1 MPVSTNKRI
10 MTQLDSLGL
19 LDLLEQHLCWYPRMQ
34 LRDVYKLIYQA
45 VLGSEHLVSSSEEF
59 SHYLQLEYEHLQPD
73 SSQQLF
79 EPLRPDGSLFR
90 LNLRPYK
97 SRQLGLARLISPLLL
112 TPQLATGTQAELQAA
127 WKVFS
132 QLCRQKYVKNY
143 SETAIRKFTRQLAA
157 QDFPAMHHSEVY
169 RRLYQ
174 PAYRLISTHL
184 IPDLGLAD
192 AV

>member
-1 MPVSTNKRI
+1 

-19 LDLLEQHLCWYPRMQ
+19 LELIEQHLGWYPRMK

-45 VLGSEHLVSSSEEF
+45 VLGSEHLVSSSDEF
-59 SHYLQLEYEHLQPD
+59 SRHLQLEYERLQPD

-97 SRQLGLARLISPLLL
+97 SLQLGLARLISPLLL
-112 TPQLATGTQAELQAA
+112 TPQLASGTQAELQAS
-127 WKVFS
+127 WNVFTV
-132 QLCRQKYVKNY
+132 LCQQSYVQNFSESTIRQ
-143 SETAIRKFTRQLAA
+143 FTQQLAQ

-184 IPDLGLAD
+184 ISELGLAD

>member
-1 MPVSTNKRI
+1 

-19 LDLLEQHLCWYPRMQ
+19 LDLFEQHLVWYPRMQ
-34 LRDVYKLIYQA
+34 LRDIYKLIYQA
-45 VLGSEHLVSSSEEF
+45 VLGSEHLISSSEEF
-59 SHYLQLEYEHLQPD
+59 SRHLQLEYERLEPD

-97 SRQLGLARLISPLLL
+97 SRQLGLGRLISPLLL
-112 TPQLATGTQAELQAA
+112 TPQLATGTRAELQAT
-127 WKVFS
+127 WHVFTE
-132 QLCRQKYVKNY
+132 LCRQGFVRNF
-143 SETAIRKFTRQLAA
+143 SETDIRKFDQQLAG

-184 IPDLGLAD
+184 IPELGLAD

>member
-1 MPVSTNKRI
+1 

-19 LDLLEQHLCWYPRMQ
+19 LDLLEQHLGWYPRME

-45 VLGSEHLVSSSEEF
+45 VLGSEHLISSSEEF
-59 SHYLQLEYEHLQPD
+59 SRYLQLEYERLQPD

-97 SRQLGLARLISPLLL
+97 SRQLGFAQLISPLLQ
-112 TPQLATGTQAELQAA
+112 TSQFATGTRAELQAT
-127 WKVFS
+127 WNTFVD
-132 QLCRQKYVKNY
+132 LCRQYYVENY
-143 SETAIRKFTRQLAA
+143 SETATRKFTRQLTT

-184 IPDLGLAD
+184 IPGLGLAD